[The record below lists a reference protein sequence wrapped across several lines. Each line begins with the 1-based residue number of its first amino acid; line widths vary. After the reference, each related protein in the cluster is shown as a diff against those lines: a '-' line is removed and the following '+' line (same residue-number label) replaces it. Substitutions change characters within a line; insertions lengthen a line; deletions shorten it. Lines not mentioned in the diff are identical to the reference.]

1 MGVGWWRVGNH
12 QLRNCSTSWE
22 GAKLSDEGKLCRAF
36 HFIARALNEILTKEI
51 HELNQFDFVWF
62 LYFSDFISSP
72 PQSGAAGETGRSK
85 TKWAKMW
92 NSSTSKF
99 VRKIFLKK
107 QIKAYKQII
116 LKNYPHHA
124 NIFLSKKFYQQILW
138 TVRKRGKH
146 SRPGAKIWNGVKSI
160 VGVAA
165 LRREWETHKTT
176 SPRCIVMTFTLLYH
190 WSHEEKTQ
198 IITITTTKP
207 TYYRNHLW
215 PPIVVH
221 HHSFSSTFIFVL

>member
-116 LKNYPHHA
+116 LKNYPRHA
-124 NIFLSKKFYQQILW
+124 RHFPTDSLDCEKERKTFKTRSKNMEWSEKHCRRCCSEEGMRNTQNHFTSMHRHDLHPIISLEPW
-138 TVRKRGKH
+138 RKD
-146 SRPGAKIWNGVKSI
+146 
-160 VGVAA
+160 
-165 LRREWETHKTT
+165 T
-176 SPRCIVMTFTLLYH
+176 
-190 WSHEEKTQ
+190 
-198 IITITTTKP
+198 
-207 TYYRNHLW
+207 NHNY
-215 PPIVVH
+215 H
-221 HHSFSSTFIFVL
+221 HHQTNIL